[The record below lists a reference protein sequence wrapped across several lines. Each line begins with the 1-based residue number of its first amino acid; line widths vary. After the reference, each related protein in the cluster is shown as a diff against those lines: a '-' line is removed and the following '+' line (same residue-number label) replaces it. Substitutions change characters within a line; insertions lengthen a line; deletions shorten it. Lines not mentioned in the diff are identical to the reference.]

1 MLTIHKTIKCVP
13 LEHLPDLKK
22 IYDWSFWGKMTNKTA
37 VVNNPTQLLWK
48 NRCGQGKYAVG
59 LN

>member
-22 IYDWSFWGKMTNKTA
+22 IYDWSF
-37 VVNNPTQLLWK
+37 
-48 NRCGQGKYAVG
+48 VG
-59 LN
+59 ENDK